1 MLLLQQQILNCLKV
15 ALFFGTFK
23 LHIEVRLWLRY
34 FLSCHCE
41 MLCIMWQLH
50 FSRSLKNVFLITL
63 EIRYLPGR
71 FNYVQ
76 KYDTVSLCVVS
87 SFWYVCITYW
97 NYFRLPL
104 PLRHNYVIY
113 LFKVFF
119 WWRHNYVELR
129 KLLECLNCVWKL
141 CYKMVILVALFFYFT
156 NFLMMLIFLIMLPLL
171 WYVCTKYGN
180 K

>member
-1 MLLLQQQILNCLKV
+1 MWRFFCYVTTTLSLLLLQQQILNCLKV

-50 FSRSLKNVFLITL
+50 FSRSLKNIFLITL

-76 KYDTVSLCVVS
+76 KYDTVSLCVGS

-113 LFKVFF
+113 LFKVLSFF
-119 WWRHNYVELR
+119 DDVIIT
-129 KLLECLNCVWKL
+129 LN
-141 CYKMVILVALFFYFT
+141 
-156 NFLMMLIFLIMLPLL
+156 
-171 WYVCTKYGN
+171 YGN
-180 K
+180 CWNVWIVYGSYVIKWSY